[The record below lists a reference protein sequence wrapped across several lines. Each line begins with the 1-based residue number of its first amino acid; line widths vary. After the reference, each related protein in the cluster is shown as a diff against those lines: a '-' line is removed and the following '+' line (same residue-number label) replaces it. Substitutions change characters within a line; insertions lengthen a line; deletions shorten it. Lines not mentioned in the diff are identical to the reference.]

1 MFLFSLDIWQANGS
15 SLMIWLHLPM
25 SSLRIPIC
33 PFWASSTFYFLGITQ
48 LLSIPAEMLSLN

>member
-25 SSLRIPIC
+25 SSENPNL
-33 PFWASSTFYFLGITQ
+33 PFLDQ
-48 LLSIPAEMLSLN
+48 